1 MMMTKPRH
9 PTTDDDYV
17 AARVRERRIML
28 GLSQR
33 QLAKRLGVAFQLIHK
48 YECCTSRISAGRL
61 YEIARIMDTPI
72 DYFYEDLHRKTMLQ
86 AIPIQ
91 RTFLDLA
98 RDLEKFQNEKHW
110 EAINYLTKLL
120 AGH

>member
-1 MMMTKPRH
+1 MMKPRY

-33 QLAKRLGVAFQLIHK
+33 QLAERLGVAFQLIHK
-48 YECCTSRISAGRL
+48 YECYTSRISAGRL
-61 YEIARIMDTPI
+61 YEIARIMETPI
-72 DYFYEDLHRKTMLQ
+72 DYFYEDLHRKTALQ
-86 AIPIQ
+86 AIPTH
-91 RTFLDLA
+91 RMLLDLA
-98 RDLEKFQNEKHW
+98 RDLERFQNEKHW
-110 EAINYLTKLL
+110 EAISYLTKLL